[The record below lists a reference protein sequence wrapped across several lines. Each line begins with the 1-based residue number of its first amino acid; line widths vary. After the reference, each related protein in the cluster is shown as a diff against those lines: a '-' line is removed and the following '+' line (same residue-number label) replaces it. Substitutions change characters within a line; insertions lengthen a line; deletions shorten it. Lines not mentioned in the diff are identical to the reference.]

1 MNKKNAE
8 FMRQLNCLILV
19 NYDAIVISSM
29 LMALSHLY
37 SSYLPSMN
45 PFEFYFQFTPELF
58 STHFFSH
65 VFITFPFILCLLV
78 SSLQLVVMDWVGNAT
93 HG

>member
-29 LMALSHLY
+29 LMALSHFY

-45 PFEFYFQFTPELF
+45 PFECYFQFTPE
-58 STHFFSH
+58 
-65 VFITFPFILCLLV
+65 
-78 SSLQLVVMDWVGNAT
+78 
-93 HG
+93 